1 MRQSPF
7 FQVHLQRLATSTAG
21 AEALQQRFEQTEKKL
36 DELRD
41 SNLEFREAVIAE
53 ARTEVETLREKLG
66 QKDVDL
72 ARLRGQRD
80 ELNAELTERRVRDTD
95 KMRFADEMEQL
106 CAKREERINFL
117 CSEVR
122 RLKGKL
128 AAKDGAEVY
137 LAFLKD
143 GPVDGDYIKALE
155 EQLQA
160 VKDEVSSLTEQLK
173 NAAQGDAAA
182 AASETAV
189 RAELESARRRLVEY
203 EKILGPSAPA
213 DVKGLADRLE
223 QEADVRKKL
232 ELQLAEAEDATNAL
246 YQELEGV
253 NKLWEEL
260 DQTLKTKVFELK
272 DSELRMQRLSTEKAK
287 ADNKYFTAMRSK
299 EGVEAELRAAQRTV
313 GKQLKLI
320 ERAKDVE
327 KSQGAQ
333 VVSGNIS
340 LATDAQAQ
348 QEKILTSLKN
358 SSLELQTQLATAAS
372 DKKQLE
378 LRLQANQTT
387 LAEAQQVAQT
397 RVAEAMADKSARAKA
412 VDELQQA
419 KSAHLKL
426 KERHE
431 QLTSTANAQ
440 GGTAA
445 DVAVREERA
454 KLLVSAERAS
464 A

>member
-1 MRQSPF
+1 LRQSPF
-7 FQVHLQRLATSTAG
+7 FQVYLQRLATSTAG
-21 AEALQQRFEQTEKKL
+21 AEALQQRFEQAEQKL
-36 DELRD
+36 DQLRD
-41 SNLEFREAVIAE
+41 NNLEFREAVIAE

-106 CAKREERINFL
+106 CSKREERINFL

-128 AAKDGAEVY
+128 AAKDGAEGY

-143 GPVDGDYIKALE
+143 GPVDGDYVKALE
-155 EQLQA
+155 QQLQA
-160 VKDEVSSLTEQLK
+160 TKDEVSGLADQLK
-173 NAAQGDAAA
+173 NAAGGDATT
-182 AASETAV
+182 AASETAI
-189 RAELESARRRLVEY
+189 RTELEAARRRLAEY
-203 EKILGPSAPA
+203 ERILGPNASS
-213 DVKGLADRLE
+213 DVKDLAARLE
-223 QEADVRKKL
+223 EQADARKKL

-272 DSELRMQRLSTEKAK
+272 DGELRMQRLSTEKAK

-320 ERAKDVE
+320 EKAKEVE
-327 KSQGAQ
+327 RSQG
-333 VVSGNIS
+333 
-340 LATDAQAQ
+340 
-348 QEKILTSLKN
+348 
-358 SSLELQTQLATAAS
+358 TQIVG
-372 DKKQLE
+372 
-378 LRLQANQTT
+378 R
-387 LAEAQQVAQT
+387 
-397 RVAEAMADKSARAKA
+397 RM
-412 VDELQQA
+412 
-419 KSAHLKL
+419 
-426 KERHE
+426 
-431 QLTSTANAQ
+431 
-440 GGTAA
+440 
-445 DVAVREERA
+445 VAVA
-454 KLLVSAERAS
+454 DT
-464 A
+464 